1 MKSQIP
7 DPRSIEQ
14 ALSDLRAKYEKQ
26 PDDPMLARM
35 IQQLE
40 AELAIRRRMSGREN

>member
-14 ALSDLRAKYEKQ
+14 ALADLRKKYEEQ
-26 PDDPMLARM
+26 PDPELARM
-35 IQQLE
+35 IRQLE